1 MARVYQELEQAL
13 PGLVKAV
20 YSQPAEP
27 LAAPKVTVR
36 PLVIKGRACYQIETF
51 KDSKA
56 YHKNVEAEELL
67 LLAEKELEGRYR
79 QVLLVGGR
87 ESAQYVLRQR
97 GDYKKSSSSPS
108 LPRRGEGRATTAPR
122 NISCGRGRISRPWWT
137 WAYSP
142 RTLRS
147 FAPAMTNISR

>member
-108 LPRRGEGRATTAPR
+108 LPRPGGRGEPQPR
-122 NISCGRGRISRPWWT
+122 QGI
-137 WAYSP
+137 Y
-142 RTLRS
+142 
-147 FAPAMTNISR
+147 PAGGGGYPGPGGPGHIHPGL